1 MLSYM
6 ATMHFLSGQDPYP
19 MGNAHFVH
27 VPYDTFRCS
36 DGFIVIAVITD
47 NFWQNLK
54 QVVACPEFDVPAYD
68 TQPGR
73 WAGREHINRQ
83 LNAILGSNS
92 CAYWLARLEEQRIP
106 CSAVNSF
113 SQALSDPQVLH
124 RNMVVELRH
133 PDGSSTKGPGN
144 PIKLS
149 RTNEESFSAAPLLGS
164 DTVSVLSELLGMGVA
179 EIALLKAQ
187 GVIG

>member
-1 MLSYM
+1 VNC
-6 ATMHFLSGQDPYP
+6 T
-19 MGNAHFVH
+19 
-27 VPYDTFRCS
+27 
-36 DGFIVIAVITD
+36 
-47 NFWQNLK
+47 
-54 QVVACPEFDVPAYD
+54 EFDDPRYD

-73 WAGREHINRQ
+73 WEAREYINNR
-83 LNAILGSNS
+83 LNEILGSNS
-92 CAYWLARLEEQRIP
+92 CAHWLARLEEQRIP

-133 PDGSSTKGPGN
+133 PDGRSTKGPGN

-149 RTNEESFSAAPLLGS
+149 RSSEESFSAAPLLGS
-164 DTVSVLSELLGMGVA
+164 DTDSVMSELLGLSA
-179 EIALLKAQ
+179 TDIQTLRSQ